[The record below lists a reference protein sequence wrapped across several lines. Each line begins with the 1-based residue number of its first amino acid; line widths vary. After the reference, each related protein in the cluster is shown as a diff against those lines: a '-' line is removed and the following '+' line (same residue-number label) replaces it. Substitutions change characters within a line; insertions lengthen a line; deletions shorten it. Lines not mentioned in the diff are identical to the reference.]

1 MTRRLS
7 IVNQKGGVGKTTTC
21 VNLAA
26 NLAARG
32 KRVLLIDYDPQGNC
46 TQFLGLAHL
55 TEEQGTYGAA
65 EFTMA
70 DERDGAPTL
79 ANGFAPQRDVLGHE
93 VRGGPG
99 RLDLVPSTEELA
111 FIEANLLTDVIA
123 GARKLWAAVKAV
135 EPEYDFIIADC
146 APTMG
151 ILLVNAVC
159 ACPEVLIPVKLSAAS
174 VPGTLRLRRHIQEKL
189 RFSVDPAIHIMGVL
203 GTFNSDA
210 ARKPREVLSALREV
224 FGSAVFETTIHTTQA
239 ADDAAETGVPVVIGK
254 PNARAA
260 IQYDKLTDE
269 VLARAD

>member
-1 MTRRLS
+1 MARRVS

-26 NLAARG
+26 NLTARG

-55 TEEQGTYGAA
+55 TENDGTYGAA
-65 EFTMA
+65 EFTMGA
-70 DERDGAPTL
+70 EPDGAAPI
-79 ANGFAPQRDVLGHE
+79 ARGFAPQRDVLGHE
-93 VRGGPG
+93 ERGKPG
-99 RLDLVPSTEELA
+99 RLDLVPATEELA
-111 FIEANLLTDVIA
+111 FIEASLLTDVIA
-123 GARKLWAAVKAV
+123 GARRLRAAIEAIDSG
-135 EPEYDFIIADC
+135 YDFIIADC

-151 ILLVNAVC
+151 ILFVNAVC

-174 VPGTLRLRRHIQEKL
+174 VPGTLRLRRHIEEKL
-189 RFSVDPAIHIMGVL
+189 RHSVDPAIRIMGVL

-210 ARKPREVLSALREV
+210 ARKPREILTALHEV
-224 FGSAVFETTIHTTQA
+224 FGSALFETTIHANQA
-239 ADDAAETGVPVVIGK
+239 ADDAAEAGVPVVLGK

-269 VLARAD
+269 VLARGN

>member
-1 MTRRLS
+1 MARRLS

-55 TEEQGTYGAA
+55 TEDPTTYGAA
-65 EFTMA
+65 EFTMGGSR
-70 DERDGAPTL
+70 ESAPAI
-79 ANGFAPQRDVLGHE
+79 ANGFAPQRDILLHE
-93 VRGGPG
+93 AGGGG
-99 RLDLVPSTEELA
+99 RLDLLPATEELA

-123 GARKLWAAVKAV
+123 GARKLWAAVKTI

-146 APTMG
+146 APTMS

-174 VPGTLRLRRHIQEKL
+174 VPGALRLRRHIQEKL
-189 RFSVDPAIHIMGVL
+189 RHSVDPGIHIMGVL

-210 ARKPREVLSALREV
+210 ARKPREVLSALRQV
-224 FGSAVFETTIHTTQA
+224 FGSAVFETTIHTNQA
-239 ADDAAETGVPVVIGK
+239 ADDAAEAGVPVVLGK
-254 PNARAA
+254 PGARAA
-260 IQYDKLTDE
+260 IQYDQLTDE
-269 VLARAD
+269 VLARAN